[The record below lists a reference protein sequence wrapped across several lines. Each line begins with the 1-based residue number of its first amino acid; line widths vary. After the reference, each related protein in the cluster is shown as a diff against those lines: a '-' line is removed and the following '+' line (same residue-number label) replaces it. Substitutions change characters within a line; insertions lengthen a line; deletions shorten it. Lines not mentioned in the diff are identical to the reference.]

1 MPRNEKVPGAYII
14 QICSGDFLYCMNK
27 KRWMEI
33 SMAVLLLCGFYWL
46 SGEGARLVSKLG
58 TEESPVVVVDAGHG
72 GCLLRRMD
80 GRRQR

>member
-1 MPRNEKVPGAYII
+1 
-14 QICSGDFLYCMNK
+14 
-27 KRWMEI
+27 MEI